1 MKTIYSGLAL
11 FAAVAGFFGFGCVL
25 VAGTGSGLMAEMII
39 LVVVLV
45 VSRLLPGPSVLWAEL
60 LGSVAAWPVVWRVLP
75 AYVVYAGPDFLP
87 AQIQLA
93 MYGVLSLLVATLG
106 PMLLLLLFGDLLDPK
121 KN

>member
-25 VAGTGSGLMAEMII
+25 VAGTGSVLLAELMI
-39 LVVVLV
+39 LALVLV
-45 VSRLLPGPSVLWAEL
+45 ASRLLPGPSALWAEL
-60 LGSVAAWPVVWRVLP
+60 LGSAATWPVVWRVLP
-75 AYVVYAGPDFLP
+75 IYVVYANPDFLP
-87 AQIQLA
+87 AQVQLA